1 MEEKIQIAPIKLS
14 DVERMVA
21 SVKKNVGDNDVDLS
35 FEFILT
41 AFFPTCWNNIQEA
54 LNHQHTL
61 GYIAG
66 LKDSKEENKNSY
78 IDTFSDDA
86 DCFCD

>member
-1 MEEKIQIAPIKLS
+1 MTHDISIKPIKLS

-41 AFFPTCWNNIQEA
+41 AFFPTCWNNVQSA
-54 LNHQHTL
+54 LKHQYTL

-66 LKDSKEENKNSY
+66 TKEASSLSLSE
-78 IDTFSDDA
+78 DA

>member
-41 AFFPTCWNNIQEA
+41 AFFPTCWNNVQDA
-54 LNHQHTL
+54 LNRQYTL
-61 GYIAG
+61 GYMAG
-66 LKDSKEENKNSY
+66 KKEPSNFNLSE
-78 IDTFSDDA
+78 DA

>member
-21 SVKKNVGDNDVDLS
+21 SVKKNVGDNGVDLS

-41 AFFPTCWNNIQEA
+41 AFFPACWNNIQSA
-54 LNHQHTL
+54 LNRQYTL

-66 LKDSKEENKNSY
+66 TKETSNFDLSE
-78 IDTFSDDA
+78 DA

>member
-14 DVERMVA
+14 DVERMVV
-21 SVKKNVGDNDVDLS
+21 SVKKNASDKDVDLS
-35 FEFILT
+35 LEFILT
-41 AFFPTCWNNIQEA
+41 AFFPTCWNNIQAA
-54 LNHQHTL
+54 LNKQYTL

-66 LKDSKEENKNSY
+66 QRDAANNLTE
-78 IDTFSDDA
+78 DA

>member
-1 MEEKIQIAPIKLS
+1 MEEQIIIEPIKLS

-21 SVKKNVGDNDVDLS
+21 SIKKNVGDIDVELS

-41 AFFPTCWNNIQEA
+41 AFFPTCWNNVQDAINRQY
-54 LNHQHTL
+54 TL

-66 LKDSKEENKNSY
+66 MKEASNQNINTGK
-78 IDTFSDDA
+78 DDA
-86 DCFCD
+86 DCYCE

>member
-35 FEFILT
+35 FEFMLT
-41 AFFPTCWNNIQEA
+41 AFFPTCWHNIQEA
-54 LNHQHTL
+54 LNRQYTL

-66 LKDSKEENKNSY
+66 LKDTDRE
-78 IDTFSDDA
+78 TFVDGPNEDA

>member
-1 MEEKIQIAPIKLS
+1 MEEKFQIAPIKLS

-35 FEFILT
+35 FEFMLT
-41 AFFPTCWNNIQEA
+41 AFFPTCWHNVQEA
-54 LNHQHTL
+54 LNRQYTL

-66 LKDSKEENKNSY
+66 AKEASNLNLSE
-78 IDTFSDDA
+78 DA

>member
-21 SVKKNVGDNDVDLS
+21 SVKKNVSDNDVDLS
-35 FEFILT
+35 FEFMLT

-54 LNHQHTL
+54 LNRQYTL

-66 LKDSKEENKNSY
+66 TKDARSTY
-78 IDTFSDDA
+78 ISTEDDA

>member
-1 MEEKIQIAPIKLS
+1 MEQKIAIEPIKLS

-21 SVKKNVGDNDVDLS
+21 SVKKNVGDTDVDLS

-41 AFFPTCWNNIQEA
+41 AFFPNCWNNIQDA
-54 LNHQHTL
+54 LKHQYTL

-66 LKDSKEENKNSY
+66 MREAYNTNNTE
-78 IDTFSDDA
+78 DDA
-86 DCFCD
+86 ECFCD

>member
-1 MEEKIQIAPIKLS
+1 MKHDVSIKPIKLS

-41 AFFPTCWNNIQEA
+41 AFFPTCWNNIQSA
-54 LNHQHTL
+54 LNRQYTL

-66 LKDSKEENKNSY
+66 TEEASN
-78 IDTFSDDA
+78 FSLSEDA

>member
-1 MEEKIQIAPIKLS
+1 MEETLSVSPIKLS

-21 SVKKNVGDNDVDLS
+21 SVKKNVGDTDVELS
-35 FEFILT
+35 FEFMLT
-41 AFFPTCWNNIQEA
+41 AFFPSCWYNIQDA
-54 LNHQHTL
+54 LNQQYTL

-66 LKDSKEENKNSY
+66 LKENKNQTN
-78 IDTFSDDA
+78 IGEDDA

>member
-54 LNHQHTL
+54 LHRQYTL

-66 LKDSKEENKNSY
+66 TKESERINAY
-78 IDTFSDDA
+78 IDTINDDA

>member
-41 AFFPTCWNNIQEA
+41 AFFPTCWNNIQDA
-54 LNHQHTL
+54 LNRQYTL

-66 LKDSKEENKNSY
+66 TKEASNFNLSE
-78 IDTFSDDA
+78 DA

>member
-21 SVKKNVGDNDVDLS
+21 SIKKNVGNEDVDLS
-35 FEFILT
+35 LEFILT
-41 AFFPTCWNNIQEA
+41 AFFPTCWNNVQAA
-54 LNHQHTL
+54 LNKQYTL

-66 LKDSKEENKNSY
+66 QKDATGPLEDNGEY
-78 IDTFSDDA
+78 Y
-86 DCFCD
+86 CD

>member
-41 AFFPTCWNNIQEA
+41 AFFPTCWNNVQEA
-54 LNHQHTL
+54 LNRQYTL
-61 GYIAG
+61 GYIAAQKKPLISIY
-66 LKDSKEENKNSY
+66 LKMQIVSVIK
-78 IDTFSDDA
+78 I
-86 DCFCD
+86 

>member
-21 SVKKNVGDNDVDLS
+21 SVKKNVGDKDVDLS

-41 AFFPTCWNNIQEA
+41 AFFPTCWNNIQNA
-54 LNHQHTL
+54 LSHQYTL

-66 LKDSKEENKNSY
+66 RKDEREEKEEDSFNAFN
-78 IDTFSDDA
+78 DDA

>member
-41 AFFPTCWNNIQEA
+41 AFFPTCWNNVQSA
-54 LNHQHTL
+54 LNRQYTL

-66 LKDSKEENKNSY
+66 TKEASNLNLSE
-78 IDTFSDDA
+78 DA

>member
-1 MEEKIQIAPIKLS
+1 MERDISIEPIKLS

-41 AFFPTCWNNIQEA
+41 AFFPTCWNNIQSA
-54 LNHQHTL
+54 LNRQYTL

-66 LKDSKEENKNSY
+66 TKEASNFNLSE
-78 IDTFSDDA
+78 DA

>member
-1 MEEKIQIAPIKLS
+1 MEENIQIAPIKLS

-35 FEFILT
+35 FEFMLT
-41 AFFPTCWNNIQEA
+41 AFFPVCWNNIQDA
-54 LNHQHTL
+54 LKHQYTL

-66 LKDSKEENKNSY
+66 MREAYNTAVPSE
-78 IDTFSDDA
+78 DA
-86 DCFCD
+86 DCFCE

>member
-1 MEEKIQIAPIKLS
+1 MEEKIQIATIKLS

-41 AFFPTCWNNIQEA
+41 AFFPTCWNNVQDA
-54 LNHQHTL
+54 LNRQYTL

-66 LKDSKEENKNSY
+66 KKEASNFNLSE
-78 IDTFSDDA
+78 DA